1 MSELKDN
8 NWIDKIKDL
17 LGDTPKSKND
27 LIILLETAFKN
38 QLLSHDTYQMIL
50 GVFSVSEIPVREIMI
65 PRPHM
70 ITINVNEDLQ
80 TVINKVI
87 NDVIFFFIFYEF
99 TVSLDRI
106 PFNFSFKSSINSFKL
121 SILSS

>member
-38 QLLSHDTYQMIL
+38 QLLSHDTYQMIWA
-50 GVFSVSEIPVREIMI
+50 FSVSEIPVRE
-65 PRPHM
+65 
-70 ITINVNEDLQ
+70 
-80 TVINKVI
+80 
-87 NDVIFFFIFYEF
+87 
-99 TVSLDRI
+99 S
-106 PFNFSFKSSINSFKL
+106 
-121 SILSS
+121 

>member
-1 MSELKDN
+1 MSEPKDN

-50 GVFSVSEIPVREIMI
+50 GVFSVSEIPVRDIMI

-87 NDVIFFFIFYEF
+87 NSGHSRFPVVNDK
-99 TVSLDRI
+99 LDE
-106 PFNFSFKSSINSFKL
+106 
-121 SILSS
+121 ILGILHAKDLLKYQISTTNKII